1 MELGSDII
9 HDIVHPTAAFSEF
22 IQVRANHDNGA
33 GSVQLPPAGWEVSQL
48 NPKNRVDSLDSL
60 PDPLWRIDGCTGLG
74 TQFYVIPLFLRCVP
88 PMRIDAFIPE
98 QSTQPYEIRQ
108 LLDLDVAFHTKD
120 RARVQK
126 LNISKHILRA
136 LQFWTKAL
144 PEPEAIFSSVPFGSR
159 IVFKTLSLDI
169 RAMEIDVAP
178 TYYLERQ
185 LLSAFTLADM
195 WGTTIQLPECVDISE
210 VHVVEQI
217 HDSVCLVRF
226 NGRLWI
232 LKTLTSYTKYLYHE
246 LKLLL
251 SAKPH
256 PNVMSRPAHLVTKQ
270 CSFGSKIAVVGF
282 TLEYHRYGTM
292 RDIVPL
298 QRIHDTFC
306 PVEQFKWSIQITSGV
321 LHHRKTSG
329 TFYPDLRLDNVVMSK
344 DRDAIMVDFEQRGVW
359 CEFASPE
366 INAIEYIR
374 LLATD
379 EDIPDGVKDRYAQI
393 LRRMCPDFE
402 ALQNREE
409 YTNPT
414 DGYNICWVCLS
425 RKEQEASEVYM
436 LGRVLWCIF
445 EGASAPQQAAVWQS
459 YRWEAEVDFPA
470 YLRTPPKVRFLIDRC
485 TSGRRAT
492 LGSQISRDGNRLIFK
507 DCGTIADPGDIRTA
521 AATWW
526 KREISWAESFLAM
539 REKSKSRGE
548 WDENHF
554 GRPSLQEVLDEL
566 NKLRNDYLYWANGA
580 RGQL

>member
-9 HDIVHPTAAFSEF
+9 HDIVHPTAAFSEV
-22 IQVRANHDNGA
+22 IQLRASHHDDS
-33 GSVQLPPAGWEVSQL
+33 GSFRLPSEDWEASQL
-48 NPKNRVDSLDSL
+48 NPKNRVDSLDPL

-74 TQFYVIPLFLRCVP
+74 TQFYVLPLFLRCVP

-98 QSTQPYEIRQ
+98 QSGQPYEIRQ

-120 RARVQK
+120 RVRVQE

-136 LQFWTKAL
+136 LQLWTKAI
-144 PEPEAIFSSVPFGSR
+144 PEPEALFSSVPFGSR

-185 LLSAFTLADM
+185 LLSASALAGM
-195 WGTTIQLPECVDISE
+195 WGTTIQLPECIDISE

-217 HDSVCLVRF
+217 HDSVCLVRLH
-226 NGRLWI
+226 GCLWI

-256 PNVMSRPAHLVTKQ
+256 PNVMSRPAHLVTKR

-298 QRIHDTFC
+298 QRIHNTFS
-306 PVEQFKWSIQITSGV
+306 PAEQFKWSIQITSGV

-374 LLATD
+374 LLAID
-379 EDIPDGVKDRYAQI
+379 EDIPDDVKDKYAGI

-402 ALQNREE
+402 ALQGREE
-409 YTNPT
+409 YTNPAN
-414 DGYNICWVCLS
+414 GYNICWVCLS
-425 RKEQEASEVYM
+425 PKEQEASEVYM

-445 EGASAPQQAAVWQS
+445 EGASAPQKAAVWQS

-470 YLRTPPKVRFLIDRC
+470 YLRTPPKVRSLIDRC
-485 TSGRRAT
+485 TKGRRAT
-492 LGSQISRDGNRLIFK
+492 LGNQISRDGNRLVFREHEK
-507 DCGTIADPGDIRTA
+507 IADPGDIRAA

-526 KREISWAESFLAM
+526 KREIAWAEAFLAM
-539 REKSKSRGE
+539 REKSKSTGE

-554 GRPSLQEVLDEL
+554 GRPCLQEVLDEL
-566 NKLRNDYLYWANGA
+566 NKLCNDV
-580 RGQL
+580 

>member
-9 HDIVHPTAAFSEF
+9 HDIVHPTAAFSEV
-22 IQVRANHDNGA
+22 VRIRADHHDGG
-33 GSVQLPPAGWEVSQL
+33 GSYRLPPTNWEASQL
-48 NPKNRVDSLDSL
+48 NPKNRVDSLDPL

-74 TQFYVIPLFLRCVP
+74 TQFYILPLFLHCVP

-98 QSTQPYEIRQ
+98 QSSQLHEIRQ
-108 LLDLDVAFHTKD
+108 LLDLDAAFHTKD
-120 RARVQK
+120 RARVQG

-136 LQFWTKAL
+136 LQNWTKSL
-144 PEPEAIFSSVPFGSR
+144 PEPAALFSSVPFGSR
-159 IVFKTLSLDI
+159 IVFKSLSLDV

-185 LLSAFTLADM
+185 LLSASALAEM
-195 WGTTIQLPECVDISE
+195 WGTAVQLPECVDISQ

-217 HDSVCLVRF
+217 HDSVCLVRIQS
-226 NGRLWI
+226 RLWI

-256 PNVMSRPAHLVTKQ
+256 PNIMSRPAHLVTKR
-270 CSFGSKIAVVGF
+270 CSFGGKIAVVGF

-298 QRIHDTFC
+298 QRIHNTFS
-306 PVEQFKWSIQITSGV
+306 PAEQFKWSIQITSGV

-329 TFYPDLRLDNVVMSK
+329 TFYPDLRLDNIVMSK

-374 LLATD
+374 LLAID
-379 EDIPDGVKDRYAQI
+379 EDIPEDVKDRYAEI
-393 LRRMCPDFE
+393 LQRMCPDFE
-402 ALQNREE
+402 ALQSREE
-409 YTNPT
+409 YTNPAN
-414 DGYNICWVCLS
+414 GYNICWVCLS
-425 RKEQEASEVYM
+425 PKEQEASEVYM

-470 YLRTPPKVRFLIDRC
+470 YLRTPPKVRSLIDRC
-485 TSGRRAT
+485 TNGRRAT
-492 LGSQISRDGNRLIFK
+492 LGNQISREGNRLAFK
-507 DCGTIADPGDIRTA
+507 GYGKMGDPGDIRTA
-521 AATWW
+521 AAAWW
-526 KREISWAESFLAM
+526 KREISWAEAFLAM
-539 REKSKSRGE
+539 REKSKSAGE

-566 NKLRNDYLYWANGA
+566 NKLRNEV
-580 RGQL
+580 

>member
-9 HDIVHPTAAFSEF
+9 HDIVHPTAAFSEAV
-22 IQVRANHDNGA
+22 QVRANHDDGG
-33 GSVQLPPAGWEVSQL
+33 GSFQLPPADWEASQL
-48 NPKNRVDSLDSL
+48 NPKNRVDSLDPL
-60 PDPLWRIDGCTGLG
+60 PNPLWRIDGCTGLG

-98 QSTQPYEIRQ
+98 QSSQPYEIRQ

-120 RARVQK
+120 RARVQE
-126 LNISKHILRA
+126 LNISKHMLRA
-136 LQFWTKAL
+136 LQLWTRAL
-144 PEPEAIFSSVPFGSR
+144 SEPEALFTSVPFGSR

-185 LLSAFTLADM
+185 LLSASALADM
-195 WGTTIQLPECVDISE
+195 WGATIQLPECIDVSE

-217 HDSVCLVRF
+217 HDSVCLVRLH
-226 NGRLWI
+226 GRLWI

-256 PNVMSRPAHLVTKQ
+256 PNIMSRPAHLVTKR
-270 CSFGSKIAVVGF
+270 CGFGSKVAVVGF

-298 QRIHDTFC
+298 QRIHDTFS
-306 PVEQFKWSIQITSGV
+306 PAEQFKWSIQITSGV

-374 LLATD
+374 LLAID
-379 EDIPDGVKDRYAQI
+379 EDIPDDVKDQYAEI

-409 YTNPT
+409 YTNPA
-414 DGYNICWVCLS
+414 DGYNICWACLS
-425 RKEQEASEVYM
+425 PKEQEAAEVYM

-470 YLRTPPKVRFLIDRC
+470 YLRTPPKLRTLIDRC
-485 TSGRRAT
+485 TGGRRST
-492 LGSQISRDGNRLIFK
+492 LGNQIRRDGNRLVFN
-507 DCGTIADPGDIRTA
+507 DCQQVADPGDIRTA

-526 KREISWAESFLAM
+526 KREISWAEEFLAM
-539 REKSKSRGE
+539 RENSKSTGQ

-566 NKLRNDYLYWANGA
+566 NKLRNDI
-580 RGQL
+580 

>member
-9 HDIVHPTAAFSEF
+9 HDIVHPTAAFSEAF
-22 IQVRANHDNGA
+22 QVRANHDGGG
-33 GSVQLPPAGWEVSQL
+33 GSFQLPPAGWEASQL
-48 NPKNRVDSLDSL
+48 NPKNRVDSLDHL

-88 PMRIDAFIPE
+88 PIRIDAFIPE
-98 QSTQPYEIRQ
+98 QSSQPYEIRQ
-108 LLDLDVAFHTKD
+108 LLDLDMAFHTKD
-120 RARVQK
+120 RARVQE
-126 LNISKHILRA
+126 LNISKHMLRA
-136 LQFWTKAL
+136 LQFWTKSL
-144 PEPEAIFSSVPFGSR
+144 PEPEALFTSVPFGSR
-159 IVFKTLSLDI
+159 IVFKTLALDI

-185 LLSAFTLADM
+185 LLSASALADM
-195 WGTTIQLPECVDISE
+195 WGTTVQLPECIDIFD

-217 HDSVCLVRF
+217 HDSVCLVRIHD
-226 NGRLWI
+226 RLWI

-256 PNVMSRPAHLVTKQ
+256 PNVMSRPARLVTKR

-282 TLEYHRYGTM
+282 TLEYHRHGTM

-298 QRIHDTFC
+298 QRIHNTFS
-306 PVEQFKWSIQITSGV
+306 PAEQFKWSIQITSGV

-344 DRDAIMVDFEQRGVW
+344 DGDAIMVDFEQRGVW

-379 EDIPDGVKDRYAQI
+379 EDIPDDVKDKYAEI
-393 LRRMCPDFE
+393 LRRMCPNFE

-409 YTNPT
+409 YTNPA
-414 DGYNICWVCLS
+414 DGYNICWACLS
-425 RKEQEASEVYM
+425 PKEQEAAEVYM

-470 YLRTPPKVRFLIDRC
+470 YLRTPTKLRSLIDRC

-492 LGSQISRDGNRLIFK
+492 LGNQISRDGSRLVFK
-507 DCGTIADPGDIRTA
+507 DCEKMADPGDIRTA

-526 KREISWAESFLAM
+526 KREIAWAEAFLAM
-539 REKSKSRGE
+539 RENSKSTGE

-554 GRPSLQEVLDEL
+554 DRPSLQEVLDEL
-566 NKLRNDYLYWANGA
+566 NKLRNEI
-580 RGQL
+580 

>member
-9 HDIVHPTAAFSEF
+9 HDIVHPTAAYSQF
-22 IQVRANHDNGA
+22 IRFRADHHDA
-33 GSVQLPPAGWEVSQL
+33 GGSYRLLPVDWEASQL
-48 NPKNRVDSLDSL
+48 NPKNRVDSLDPL
-60 PDPLWRIDGCTGLG
+60 PNPLWRIDGCTGLG
-74 TQFYVIPLFLRCVP
+74 TQFYVLPLFLRCVP

-98 QSTQPYEIRQ
+98 QSSQPDDVRQ

-120 RARVQK
+120 RARVQE

-136 LQFWTKAL
+136 LQLWTKSL
-144 PEPEAIFSSVPFGSR
+144 PEPEALFTSMPFGSR
-159 IVFKTLSLDI
+159 IVFKSLSLDV

-178 TYYLERQ
+178 THYLERQ
-185 LLSAFTLADM
+185 LLSSSALAQM
-195 WGTTIQLPECVDISE
+195 WGATVQLPEHVDISE

-217 HDSVCLVRF
+217 HDSVCLVRIQD
-226 NGRLWI
+226 RLWI

-256 PNVMSRPAHLVTKQ
+256 PNVMSRPAHLVTKR
-270 CSFGSKIAVVGF
+270 CTFGSKIAVIGF
-282 TLEYHRYGTM
+282 TLEYHCYGTM

-298 QRIHDTFC
+298 QRIHSTIS
-306 PVEQFKWSIQITSGV
+306 PAEQFKWAMQITSGV

-329 TFYPDLRLDNVVMSK
+329 TFYPDLRLDNVVLSK
-344 DRDAIMVDFEQRGVW
+344 DRDAIIVDFEQRGVW

-374 LLATD
+374 LLAVD
-379 EDIPDGVKDRYAQI
+379 EDIPEDVRDHYAEI
-393 LRRMCPDFE
+393 LKRMCPDFE
-402 ALQNREE
+402 TLHSREE
-409 YTNPT
+409 YTNPAN
-414 DGYNICWVCLS
+414 GYNICWACLS
-425 RKEQEASEVYM
+425 PKEQEASEVYM

-470 YLRTPPKVRFLIDRC
+470 YLRTPPKIQSLIDRC
-485 TSGRRAT
+485 TVGRRAT
-492 LGSQISRDGNRLIFK
+492 LGNQIGRDGNRLVFK
-507 DCGTIADPGDIRTA
+507 GSGKMADPGDIRTA

-526 KREISWAESFLAM
+526 KSEVAWAEEFLTT
-539 REKSKSRGE
+539 REASKSVGG

-554 GRPSLQEVLDEL
+554 GRPSLQEVVDEL
-566 NKLRNDYLYWANGA
+566 DKLFAEV
-580 RGQL
+580 